1 MKVYWNIEN
10 IDVIL
15 LCRFLFTV
23 NRDEDIACES
33 FDSKSFNVLRDIII
47 YQLRCYGF
55 YIKWSSWE
63 LCFPLNTIYQ

>member
-1 MKVYWNIEN
+1 MKVFGNIEN

-23 NRDEDIACES
+23 NRDEGIARES

-55 YIKWSSWE
+55 YLMWSSWG
-63 LCFPLNTIYQ
+63 LCFPLNTICQ

>member
-1 MKVYWNIEN
+1 MATCHMKVFGNIEN

-15 LCRFLFTV
+15 MCRFLFTV
-23 NRDEDIACES
+23 NRDEGIARES

-55 YIKWSSWE
+55 YLMWSS
-63 LCFPLNTIYQ
+63 